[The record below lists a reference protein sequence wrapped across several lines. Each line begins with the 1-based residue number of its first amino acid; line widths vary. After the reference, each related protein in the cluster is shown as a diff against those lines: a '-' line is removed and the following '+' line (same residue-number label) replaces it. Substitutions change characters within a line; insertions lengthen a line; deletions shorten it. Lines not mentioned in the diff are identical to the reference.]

1 MQKNGNTVTP
11 VREHR
16 YSAKEALYS
25 AEEAVFS
32 AEEAVYFAEEAVYF
46 AEEAVY
52 SAEEPPYE
60 ILELRHE
67 NQNENQKASPHRE
80 GSFMLSRRLTFII

>member
-16 YSAKEALYS
+16 YSAEEALYS
-25 AEEAVFS
+25 AEEAVYS
-32 AEEAVYFAEEAVYF
+32 

-60 ILELRHE
+60 ILELRYE
-67 NQNENQKASPHRE
+67 NQSENQKASPHRE
-80 GSFMLSRRLTFII
+80 GSFMFSRRLTFFPLSSFLFPLD